1 MKRLILALLIGAGL
15 GGIGG
20 AAATISIL
28 YLIGSAST

>member
-1 MKRLILALLIGAGL
+1 MKRTILSLLIGAGL

-28 YLIGSAST
+28 YVLAQP